1 MNSYR
6 IAHAL
11 AQTWGQNQWDVLLHR
26 CFVTVILQSADTNS
40 LALQQYRK
48 LLFHIL
54 TTTMQKEDQVSTFHA
69 HIGWRRSLVVGALA
83 LINVVN

>member
-11 AQTWGQNQWDVLLHR
+11 AQTWGQNQWDVVLTLLYR
-26 CFVTVILQSADTNS
+26 LLQSADTNS

-69 HIGWRRSLVVGALA
+69 HIRWRRSLVVSALA
-83 LINVVN
+83 LISVVN